1 MSLLKTTLPTGEVR
15 DATVE
20 EEDRF
25 IQEWPNDPISKQILA
40 ARKAAEAPPVRKPA
54 AAKTTKGASSRGRG
68 KKPEAKE
75 SDET

>member
-20 EEDRF
+20 EENAF
-25 IQEWPNDPISKQILA
+25 MEQFPHDPVTKQIAA
-40 ARKAAEAPPVRKPA
+40 ARKAAETPPVRKPA

-68 KKPEAKE
+68 KTPKAQE
-75 SDET
+75 SDEA